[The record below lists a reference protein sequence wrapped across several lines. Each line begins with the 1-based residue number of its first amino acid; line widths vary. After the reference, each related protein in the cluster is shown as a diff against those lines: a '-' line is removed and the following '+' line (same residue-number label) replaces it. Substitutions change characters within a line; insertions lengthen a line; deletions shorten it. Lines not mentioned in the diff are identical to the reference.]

1 MATIDLVR
9 ISTILERFT
18 RPDLGG
24 TLSSIES
31 AVKGLT
37 APNCAKTLAAAGVTR
52 EVLSAA
58 ASLKRLAG
66 QVNVA
71 IHATG
76 ILLCLPHILEAG
88 ETVQYVSL
96 GAGNTGREFD
106 LETNRR
112 IAEFKFIH
120 WRGGAESIR
129 QNQLFKDF
137 YLLAE
142 SGSKKRK
149 YLYVLGTETPL
160 HFLNGGRAL
169 SSVLSRNV
177 KLLNDL
183 QARHGS
189 KYKKVCDYYLAH
201 RHLVAIEDVS
211 AWVPELIAESAEVE
225 AEGEFG

>member
-1 MATIDLVR
+1 MAKIDLAQV
-9 ISTILERFT
+9 STVLERFT
-18 RPDLGG
+18 RTDLGG

-37 APNCAKTLAAAGVTR
+37 AASCAKTLSDAGVTS

-88 ETVQYVSL
+88 ETVEYVSL

-120 WRGGAESIR
+120 WRGGVESIR

-142 SGSKKRK
+142 SKSRKRK

-169 SSVLSRNV
+169 NSVLSRNV

-183 QARHGS
+183 QTRHGS
-189 KYKKVCDYYLAH
+189 KFKKVCDYYLAH
-201 RHLVAIEDVS
+201 RHMVAIEDVS
-211 AWVPELIAESAEVE
+211 GWVPELIAESAEIE
-225 AEGEFG
+225 EQGDPT